1 LVNSVNEEGVLD
13 APGELKSIAYAQ
25 ENAEFYGSEVEGVI
39 GLLDGGSAGA
49 LDLRLFADYVR
60 AGCATAAIYRAHYAV
75 ATRGRH
81 RLRAG
86 AVGCRYRRDPRG
98 GQDDHIAV
106 LETPTDGYT
115 LLDANLTYGLV
126 SHGCDYQF
134 FV

>member
-60 AGCATAAIYRAHYAV
+60 G
-75 ATRGRH
+75 
-81 RLRAG
+81 RLRDG
-86 AVGCRYRRDPRG
+86 SDLPRTLRR
-98 GQDDHIAV
+98 
-106 LETPTDGYT
+106 
-115 LLDANLTYGLV
+115 
-126 SHGCDYQF
+126 CDSRQA
-134 FV
+134 